1 MGLSG
6 PEILPSLLALPNLTL
21 LSVYPL
27 ENVVSAYT
35 CSDVEYL
42 LLVLNL
48 LSFLE
53 LGRKYC
59 KNRC

>member
-1 MGLSG
+1 MRRSG
-6 PEILPSLLALPNLTL
+6 PEILPSLLALPNLLL
-21 LSVYPL
+21 LSVYPS
-27 ENVVSAYT
+27 ENVVSTYT
-35 CSDVEYL
+35 CSAVEGL

-53 LGRKYC
+53 LGRMYC